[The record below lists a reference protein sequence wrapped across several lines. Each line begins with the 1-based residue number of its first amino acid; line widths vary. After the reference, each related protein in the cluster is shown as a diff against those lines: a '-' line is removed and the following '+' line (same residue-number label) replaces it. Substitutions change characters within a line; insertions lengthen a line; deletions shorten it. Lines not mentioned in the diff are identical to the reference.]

1 MTEEIKN
8 FVEKYNKHVQWDNEI
23 IKSFGKKNI
32 PQDVIDNYFACEP
45 ITEDGYDLE
54 NAHLYKYDKDD
65 NWAGTLEL
73 HAFSNKTYRTVYFWI
88 HKDYTEE
95 EYKTHRIE
103 LIKKEMNKKLDELFE
118 QIKGLTAEF
127 KQYNKLK
134 KMIAKING

>member
-8 FVEKYNKHVQWDNEI
+8 FVEKFNRQVQWDNEI
-23 IKSFGKKNI
+23 LSSLGKKNI
-32 PQDVIDNYFACEP
+32 PQDIIENYFIGSP

-54 NAHLYKYDKDD
+54 NARLYEYGKDD

-73 HAFSNKTYRTVYFWI
+73 QAFNNKTYRTTYFWI
-88 HKDYTEE
+88 HHDYSEE
-95 EYKTHRIE
+95 EYKSRRIE
-103 LIKKEMNKKLDELFE
+103 AVKKEMNKRIDELFE
-118 QIKGLTAEF
+118 KIKGLTAEF